1 MRQQI
6 QLEMPT
12 SKFNKSNSGDLN
24 DLDSLVINF
33 IENYSKEDSGAPEKA
48 LWNRISKTLEV
59 LVS

>member
-1 MRQQI
+1 M
-6 QLEMPT
+6 LT

-24 DLDSLVINF
+24 DLDSLIINF